1 MDNQNVTV
9 NLSGIKFSLDAETQ
23 KRIVDEITQSVLATV
38 NSSLSQLTGELKQII
53 TSLGAQPSAT
63 LAVAPD
69 VEAETK
75 PKGRKA
81 KVKVKVKE
89 EKTAKKTSKK
99 QAESAKK
106 ADTEEK
112 KSAGAESKPL
122 SARAAKADLESR
134 INSDIKLYKG
144 YQKYPDYI
152 NEMGFNTIFDLLA
165 FKFTHDGAQYFQDQ
179 NFIENILNE
188 SRLKVFANNS
198 KVKKYVLSKVK
209 PKTSRVK
216 KETPKEEDAVEPEIS
231 SLTPKSKFEKID
243 MSKTLKGFLR
253 KKNIITINDALLYCN
268 EVKLKDLLATN
279 NVNRH
284 SLDYQLV
291 KFLCANGFESKPLD
305 RFLRKVEGDRNAA
318 KNPVK
323 EELTPVETPQTQ
335 ALAETDTA
343 EEREI
348 RSNRFHNLTEAEIN
362 ALYSDINIYPFS
374 DYMKDTVFKK
384 NKVSS
389 VFELLF
395 WFCGITR
402 EYIMDQFQLEKH
414 ALLRLEN
421 VLIENGFI
429 DPIGKLEPLSYT
441 YKSKYYHYIRFYR
454 NKIIN
459 NKLFLKKFNK
469 NLTEEEL
476 DNLYMNIDG
485 MGFSESTLK
494 VLKYNKIGNAISLI
508 VYVLYGCDTA
518 FPGQFTGA
526 VLEEIDKVIEA
537 NGLNKYKYH
546 NYVNGLRGYYFRSS
560 LYIQKRKMEQ
570 GEFTR
575 QDGAPTEAE
584 TTE

>member
-1 MDNQNVTV
+1 MDKQNVTV
-9 NLSGIKFSLDAETQ
+9 NLSGIQFSLDPETQ
-23 KRIVDEITQSVLATV
+23 KKLIEEVTKSVLATV
-38 NSSLSQLTGELKQII
+38 NSSLSELTGELKQIVS
-53 TSLGAQPSAT
+53 SLGGKPAAAVPIAQVTEEVQQPKRRQRKST
-63 LAVAPD
+63 
-69 VEAETK
+69 AEKPADK
-75 PKGRKA
+75 PKTRAAKTKLPAEKA
-81 KVKVKVKE
+81 EPLPVA
-89 EKTAKKTSKK
+89 EKP
-99 QAESAKK
+99 Q
-106 ADTEEK
+106 
-112 KSAGAESKPL
+112 

-144 YQKYPDYI
+144 YQKYADYI

-188 SRLKVFANNS
+188 SRLKMFANNP
-198 KVKKYVLSKVK
+198 KVKKYILDKVQPKK
-209 PKTSRVK
+209 PRAK
-216 KETPKEEDAVEPEIS
+216 KETAKTEEPAEPEIGG
-231 SLTPKSKFEKID
+231 LTLKSKFEKIE

-253 KKNIITINDALLYCN
+253 KKKLITINDAQLYCN
-268 EVKLKDLLATN
+268 EVKLNDLLATN
-279 NVNRH
+279 KISKH

-291 KFLCANGFESKPLD
+291 KFLCANGFESKPLE
-305 RFLRKVEGDRNAA
+305 RFLRKVEGGKASA
-318 KNPVK
+318 KNPVR

-343 EEREI
+343 EEREM

-362 ALYSDINIYPFS
+362 ALYSDINNYQFS
-374 DYMKDTVFKK
+374 DYMKGTIFKK
-384 NKVSS
+384 NKISS

-402 EYIMDQFQLEKH
+402 EQILYQFDLDKN

-421 VLIENGFI
+421 VLVENGFI

-469 NLTEEEL
+469 NLTEDEL
-476 DNLYMNIDG
+476 DLLYKSIDD

-508 VYVLYGCDTA
+508 VYILYGCDTA

-526 VLEEIDKVIEA
+526 VMAEIDKAIED

-546 NYVNGLRGYYFRSS
+546 NYVTGLRGYYFRSS